1 LQLSIGI
8 AAFFALEWT
17 DHAIIDQMSVSLGT
31 RRRWFAQGAA
41 AWYRTQIVLGVP
53 GSEARTDLYAC
64 PLCLEI
70 NHEERRAQFR
80 VFVEAAL
87 MDGSLTVEHV
97 PSESLGGRPLV
108 LTCRVCNSTAGTGL
122 DAHARK
128 RENPRDAFLGR
139 VTTKISMTVGG
150 HRLAGSFTFEDGAY
164 HFMATRKANAHR
176 PDAEAGVRRMLAGP
190 EDSDR
195 DITLSFDHDQFDGDR
210 ARVSWLRAGYLTL
223 FAVTGYRVIVWHK
236 MEIVRRQIR
245 EPKVAHIPAFLIDT
259 QHDEDWSD
267 RVFVRFT
274 TPAWQRCWGI
284 KIGHFVVCLPLPGD
298 VGLYDRLAAARREG
312 TQGVAGHAEA
322 WEWPTRPSFGLP
334 FPDSAA

>member
-1 LQLSIGI
+1 
-8 AAFFALEWT
+8 
-17 DHAIIDQMSVSLGT
+17 MSVSLET

-41 AWYRTQIVLGVP
+41 AWHRAQILLGVP
-53 GSEARTDLYAC
+53 STEARTALYAC

-80 VFVEAAL
+80 VFIEAAL
-87 MDGSLTVEHV
+87 TDSSLTVEHV
-97 PSESLGGRPLV
+97 PPESLGGRPLV
-108 LTCRVCNSTAGTGL
+108 LTCRACNSTAGAGL

-139 VTTKISMTVGG
+139 VTTKISMTAGG
-150 HRLAGSFTFEDGAY
+150 HRLAGSFTLKDGAY
-164 HFMATRKANAHR
+164 HFMATKKPNAHR
-176 PDAEAGVRRMLAGP
+176 PEAEAGVRGTLACP

-195 DITLSFDHDQFDGDR
+195 DITLSFDHDRFDDDR
-210 ARVSWLRAGYLTL
+210 ARVSWLRTAYLTL
-223 FAVTGYRVIVWHK
+223 FALTGYSVILAHE

-245 EPKVAHIPAFLIDT
+245 EPKIAHIPTFLIDT
-259 QHDEDWSD
+259 QSEDAWSD
-267 RVFVRFT
+267 RVFVHVT

-284 KIGHFVVCLPLPGD
+284 KVGHFVVCLPLPGD

-312 TQGVAGHAEA
+312 TQGVVAHAEA